1 MAGNNSIQILRGNNV
16 KTNSSIN
23 SQVLLDG
30 QPLYDKA
37 TGYLYVGE
45 GNTIANTAAVK
56 AQYANSAGTAS
67 SATIANTR
75 QKLYFNG
82 NGTNV
87 SWNGS
92 SIDTIYVPTS
102 VGSSGQVW
110 GMRSNGT
117 VGWIAQTEIPGTIDH
132 ANTADVAYEVSG
144 SNVVGTVSIANYS
157 NYASIAYRV
166 SGSNVSGS
174 VANANYANVAGKV
187 ENNLN
192 ISVAGVNYT
201 FNGASL
207 VNIRNKNLV
216 ATNTTLD
223 IGAIPYVST
232 NGTASKP
239 ASYSWLAKGIS
250 GQVLTATTTGIT
262 WRNMPDEKY
271 WFFAQDTGRDLF
283 FMYST
288 KTSVL
293 DTSFQTL
300 INYLFRNGHAS
311 ASSPL
316 PAIGFD
322 AGNKYIRGIY
332 APNTNTLT
340 IMYTDDTTYDRSTSS
355 GLTIQRY

>member
-23 SQVLLDG
+23 GSTLLDG
-30 QPLYDKA
+30 QPLYDRA
-37 TGYLYVGE
+37 TGYLFVGE
-45 GNTIANTAAVK
+45 GNTIANTTAVN
-56 AQYANSAGTAS
+56 AHYANSAGTAS

-92 SIDTIYVPTS
+92 SVDTIYVPTS

-132 ANTADVAYEVSG
+132 ANTANVAYEVSG
-144 SNVVGTVSIANYS
+144 SNVAGTVSNANYS
-157 NYASIAYRV
+157 NYANTAYRV

-192 ISVAGVNYT
+192 IRVAGTNYT
-201 FNGASL
+201 FNGEVSANL
-207 VNIRNKNLV
+207 WNNNLV
-216 ATNTTLD
+216 ATTSALD
-223 IGAIPYVST
+223 IGAILYVST
-232 NGTASKP
+232 NGTTSTP
-239 ASYSWLAKGIS
+239 ASYSWLAKGVN
-250 GQVLTATTTGIT
+250 GQVLTATSTGIA
-262 WRNMPDEKY
+262 WGSMPDEKY
-271 WFFAQDTGRDLF
+271 WFFAQDTGRALF

-288 KTSVL
+288 GTSNPGTNFL
-293 DTSFQTL
+293 NL
-300 INYLFRNGHAS
+300 IMHLYNSGYN
-311 ASSPL
+311 SSNNPL

-322 AGNKYIRGIY
+322 ADNKCIRGIY
-332 APNTNTLT
+332 APTRYALT
-340 IMYTDDTTYDRSTSS
+340 IMHTDGTTYNRDVSA
-355 GLTIQRY
+355 GLAIQVV